1 MSGFVL
7 MVNIEIKN
15 DAVEQFMP
23 IALANARATRET
35 EKGCR
40 QFDVL
45 VDPQNPTKIAYYE
58 VYESEAAFEA
68 HQQTAHFKK
77 YIETGLQHLATR
89 VRTVYRR
96 VAP

>member
-7 MVNIEIKN
+7 MVNIEIKS

-23 IALANARATRET
+23 IALANAKATRET

-45 VDPQNPTKIAYYE
+45 VDPQNPTRIAYYE
-58 VYESEAAFEA
+58 VYDSEAAFEA
-68 HQQTAHFKK
+68 HQQTAHFKTLIAGEALPK
-77 YIETGLQHLATR
+77 LAKR
-89 VRTVYRR
+89 ERAQYSILY
-96 VAP
+96 